1 MSRGE
6 VKGGNVE
13 RVANTSDKK
22 RDPNKKGNLPILVPF
37 W

>member
-1 MSRGE
+1 

-13 RVANTSDKK
+13 QAAVGAHTSYKK
-22 RDPNKKGNLPILVPF
+22 RDPNKKGNLLILVPF